1 MRFAVTGVTVSG
13 NMGGAAMLA
22 AAVDEMSR
30 RFPGASFSLLSIS
43 PARDRQRNRDRRVV
57 VVDARPIPLLLLYL
71 PLAVLAWPARGLAM
85 VRRSLAAIPYFR
97 SLLDADAVIDLSG
110 IAFVDDRGLPL
121 LAYNVACCLPAL
133 VMGRPVVKLAQA
145 LGPFR
150 TQPNRLLARLVL
162 SRCRV
167 VIARGEESLGHL
179 EDLGIEGAECL
190 PDTSF
195 AMSLTDTHVE
205 AARRLLPARAE
216 GKRLLVASPS
226 EVVRRLCRKKGI
238 DFEEEF
244 CAFAHLRL
252 EEGWELVLIP
262 HSFGTG
268 SSKNNDLDLCRRIL
282 NRLPGSHGHMI
293 EPVEDAR
300 ILRAAIGLADAFVGC
315 RFHSVVA
322 ALSMGVP
329 ALVVGWSHKYREM
342 TEMLQP
348 GAWSLDAS
356 EVSAQSLDNA
366 FRRLEAQL
374 EAQRGEIARR
384 LPQVR
389 ERARRNFD
397 LAAAAAA

>member
-1 MRFAVTGVTVSG
+1 
-13 NMGGAAMLA
+13 MGGAAMLA

-30 RFPGASFSLLSIS
+30 RLPGASFSLLSIS
-43 PARDRQRNRDRRVV
+43 PERDRQRNRDERVA

-71 PLAVLAWPARGLAM
+71 PLAVLAWPASGLAM
-85 VRRSLAAIPYFR
+85 VRRSLAGIPYFK

-110 IAFVDDRGLPL
+110 IAFVDRRGLPL

-133 VMGRPVVKLAQA
+133 VMGKPVLKLAQA
-145 LGPFR
+145 LGPFC
-150 TQPNRLLARLVL
+150 TQPNRLLARFVL

-167 VIARGEESLGHL
+167 VVARGEQSLRHL
-179 EDLGIEGAECL
+179 ADLGIAGAECL

-195 AMSLTDTHVE
+195 AMSLTDTHMD
-205 AARRLLPARAE
+205 AARRLLPALAE

-226 EVVRRLCRKKGI
+226 EVVRRLCRENRI

-244 CAFAHLRL
+244 CAFARLRL
-252 EEGWELVLIP
+252 EQGWQLVLIP
-262 HSFGTG
+262 HSLGTG

-282 NRLPGSHGHMI
+282 GRLPAGQGHMI

-300 ILRAAIGLADAFVGC
+300 VLRAAIGLADAFVGC

-356 EVSAQSLDNA
+356 EVSAQSLDRA
-366 FRRLEAQL
+366 FRRLEADL
-374 EAQRGEIARR
+374 EALRGEIARR

-389 ERARRNFD
+389 ERAQRNFD